1 MGVRRLVV
9 NPRLRKPSIMH
20 YRYQWRAHIPQCRCN
35 WNASQRSKGIIGYVH
50 KVGSCV
56 AFNSL
61 WWFLRARSSDVPVVG
76 RRGILQV
83 TDPFRCSTV
92 RAYFWQIKGKRR
104 NEKERNLLEG
114 EVQLVERKN
123 NVQRPSSKK
132 EIEPPNRLWLC
143 VATPSTK
150 GLSRNDIKGQDQS
163 APGQPVKASA
173 SFSYF
178 LSTWYSRILEKGG
191 SSMMIQLW

>member
-20 YRYQWRAHIPQCRCN
+20 HKYQWGVHIPQCRCN

-61 WWFLRARSSDVPVVG
+61 WWFLRVRSSDVQVVG
-76 RRGILQV
+76 RRRILQV

-92 RAYFWQIKGKRR
+92 VEHMSNIKGKRR

-123 NVQRPSSKK
+123 NVQRPRKK
-132 EIEPPNRLWLC
+132 SNHPNRLWLC

-150 GLSRNDIKGQDQS
+150 GFSRNDIKGQDQS

-191 SSMMIQLW
+191 SSMMIQLG